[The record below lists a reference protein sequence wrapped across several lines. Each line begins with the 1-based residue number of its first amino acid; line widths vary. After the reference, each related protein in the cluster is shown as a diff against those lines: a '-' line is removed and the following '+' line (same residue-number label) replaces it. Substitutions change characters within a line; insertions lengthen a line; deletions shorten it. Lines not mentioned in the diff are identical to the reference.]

1 MRCIVRSTKQRV
13 SLVKTTGEEKGALA
27 DLPHPCVQVVC
38 MAAQEMEAAWQP
50 PQEQRGDG
58 RTALNDKFGY

>member
-1 MRCIVRSTKQRV
+1 M
-13 SLVKTTGEEKGALA
+13 KGAVREPTGSKSMFEA
-27 DLPHPCVQVVC
+27 VC
-38 MAAQEMEAAWQP
+38 IIVQEMEAAWQP